1 MNLLR
6 NYKRVALI
14 PLLMLMLY
22 SCMPGAGAP
31 ARKKWPELNG
41 FQGAGGLTTQVTS
54 EMGLPFQTG
63 YTDMMMGNG
72 MATLFTISLP
82 GAGDDSAIM
91 NLVNTYRPFAVH
103 LLTQWAQQQNKGVLI
118 DLRANA
124 GQDLHRADYLVQRE
138 GAFSIPVVFL
148 WDGFTAGR
156 AAAYMNLLHVSPAV
170 NVNQVSGESISFGRS
185 QAGFGNC
192 FPAQGLQ

>member
-1 MNLLR
+1 MNLLT

-22 SCMPGAGAP
+22 SCMPGAGVP

-41 FQGAGGLTTQVTS
+41 FQGA
-54 EMGLPFQTG
+54 FQTG

-103 LLTQWAQQQNKGVLI
+103 LLTQWAQQQHKGVLI

-156 AAAYMNLLHVSPAV
+156 AAAYMNLLHISPAV